1 MEKAEAELA
10 PIDILINNVG
20 TLPHG
25 MMPTPFLDTPE
36 EMWKKHID
44 NNLYGTLNA
53 TRAVVGGMKQ
63 RGWGRVIAISSDAGR
78 AGHYGSSVYGAA
90 KAGMEGFMRT
100 IAKEFGRSGVTAN
113 SIVLGLIDT
122 VPEEFSKGA
131 EKYFTV
137 GRIGTPEDIAAAVAT
152 FRIEAPHVTRIV
164 AFGNCD
170 AATALAMFQER
181 ATVDALVLANP
192 WVIENA
198 ADDTDEESPTAP
210 SAAAIRARYWA
221 RIKNPRSLI
230 DLFTG
235 KIDLR
240 KLVGG
245 LAKASQR
252 EEASGLAVR
261 LAKALG
267 ETDRPV
273 QILMAKR
280 DTTALAFFAAWKD
293 TVFEE
298 ARSRE
303 NIRLTEYD
311 SASHSFADAGAK
323 AWLKTQIGD
332 MLK

>member
-1 MEKAEAELA
+1 MRRHVTFQCADDTLAGTLDDAAGAAGLLIVSGGNEIRCGAHGGQAELA
-10 PIDILINNVG
+10 Q
-20 TLPHG
+20 H
-25 MMPTPFLDTPE
+25 F
-36 EMWKKHID
+36 
-44 NNLYGTLNA
+44 A
-53 TRAVVGGMKQ
+53 Q
-63 RGWGRVIAISSDAGR
+63 
-78 AGHYGSSVYGAA
+78 AGHPVFRYDRRGIGDSEGDNGEFESSA
-90 KAGMEGFMRT
+90 
-100 IAKEFGRSGVTAN
+100 
-113 SIVLGLIDT
+113 D
-122 VPEEFSKGA
+122 
-131 EKYFTV
+131 
-137 GRIGTPEDIAAAVAT
+137 DIAAAVAA
-152 FRIEAPHVTRIV
+152 FRAEAPHVTHIA

-170 AATALAMFQER
+170 AATALALFQMGLSID
-181 ATVDALVLANP
+181 TLILANP
-192 WVIENA
+192 WVIEQEA
-198 ADDTDEESPTAP
+198 SGEADEEAPTTP

-221 RIKNPRSLI
+221 RIKNPRSII
-230 DLFTG
+230 DLFSG
-235 KIDLR
+235 KINLR

-273 QILMAKR
+273 QILLAKR

-323 AWLKTQIGD
+323 AWLKAQIGD